1 MSKTKINSTETAI
14 LRAAKIIFLHKG
26 MDGARMQEIADEAG
40 INKSMLH
47 YYFRSKELL
56 FKAVFMEAFST
67 LAPQLNEILNA
78 DSSICDKIKDFSYN
92 YITFIIAHPY
102 LPNFILQE
110 MNRNDEFVN
119 DLISKKHFPSIK
131 KFKSQVEEKVADGTL
146 KPIKAEH
153 LFINIMA
160 LNIFPFIASPLLKK
174 VLKTTDTA
182 FKKLIEERKTEVAA
196 FIINSI
202 KL

>member
-1 MSKTKINSTETAI
+1 MSERKINTTETSI
-14 LRAAKIIFLHKG
+14 LKAAKTIFSQKG

-47 YYFRSKELL
+47 YYFRNKELL
-56 FKAVFMEAFST
+56 FKAVFMEAFTT

-78 DSSICDKIKDFSYN
+78 DSSICDKIKGFSHN
-92 YITFIIAHPY
+92 YITFIINHPY

-110 MNRNDEFVN
+110 MNRNTQFVN
-119 DLISKKHFPSIK
+119 DLISKKNFPSIK
-131 KFKSQVEEKVADGTL
+131 KFKLQVKEKVADGTL
-146 KPIKAEH
+146 RPIKAEH

-160 LNIFPFIASPLLKK
+160 LNIFPFVAKPLLKK
-174 VLKTTDTA
+174 VLNTSDA
-182 FKKLIEERKTEVAA
+182 QFKNLIEERKTEVSA

-202 KL
+202 KK

>member
-1 MSKTKINSTETAI
+1 MNKLKTNSAEKSI
-14 LRAAKIIFLHKG
+14 LDAAKTIFLQKG
-26 MDGARMQEIADEAG
+26 MDGARMQGIADEAG

-56 FKAVFMEAFST
+56 FNAVFMEAFST
-67 LAPQLNEILNA
+67 LAPQLNEILNS
-78 DSSICDKIKDFSYN
+78 DRSICDKIKGFSHN
-92 YITFIIAHPY
+92 YITFVIAHPY

-110 MNRNDEFVN
+110 INRNKAFVQ

-131 KFKSQVEEKVADGTL
+131 KFKLQVEEKVADGTL
-146 KPIKAEH
+146 RPIKAEH

-160 LNIFPFIASPLLKK
+160 LNIFPFVAAPLLKGILGSSDAQYK
-174 VLKTTDTA
+174 NLV
-182 FKKLIEERKTEVAA
+182 EQRKTEVAA

>member
-1 MSKTKINSTETAI
+1 MNKRKINTTETSI
-14 LRAAKIIFLHKG
+14 LKAAKTIFLHKG

-47 YYFRSKELL
+47 YYFRGKELL
-56 FKAVFMEAFST
+56 FKAVFMDAFST

-78 DSSICDKIKDFSYN
+78 DSSICDKIKSFSHN
-92 YITFIIAHPY
+92 YITFIIDHPY

-110 MNRNDEFVN
+110 MNRNNEFVN
-119 DLISKKHFPSIK
+119 NLISKNHFPSIK
-131 KFKSQVEEKVADGTL
+131 KFKLQVEKKVDDGTL
-146 KPIKAEH
+146 RPIKAEH

-160 LNIFPFIASPLLKK
+160 LNIFPFVASPLLKK
-174 VLKTTDTA
+174 VLDTSNSQ
-182 FKKLIEERKTEVAA
+182 FKNLIEERKTEVAA

>member
-1 MSKTKINSTETAI
+1 MNKSKTNSAEKSI
-14 LRAAKIIFLHKG
+14 LEAAKNIFLQKG

-78 DSSICDKIKDFSYN
+78 ETSICDKIKEFSYN
-92 YITFIIAHPY
+92 YINFVIAHPY

-110 MNRNDEFVN
+110 MNRNEAFIH

-131 KFKSQVEEKVADGTL
+131 KFKLQVEEKVADGTL
-146 KPIKAEH
+146 KPIKAAH

-160 LNIFPFIASPLLKK
+160 LNIFPFVASPLLKRI
-174 VLKTTDTA
+174 LKTSDKA
-182 FKKLIEERKTEVAA
+182 YQKLIEERKTEVST
-196 FIINSI
+196 FIINAI